1 MEIDEMFESEEAFDT
16 RTMGVDL
23 KRPGHAVYKALVQAG
38 MDMADISL
46 CEEAGRMRD
55 RLDQLQLIISG
66 DESTWAELAD
76 SNGGTLVIRIDDAVK
91 EARQMTTVY
100 RQLVGDIKRRWPE
113 AYAGSDYDGLED
125 LDGGTS

>member
-1 MEIDEMFESEEAFDT
+1 
-16 RTMGVDL
+16 
-23 KRPGHAVYKALVQAG
+23 
-38 MDMADISL
+38 
-46 CEEAGRMRD
+46 MRD

-66 DESTWAELAD
+66 DESTWAELTD
-76 SNGGTLVIRIDDAVK
+76 SSGGTLVIRIDDAVK

-125 LDGGTS
+125 LDGGTG

>member
-1 MEIDEMFESEEAFDT
+1 MDLDEVFESEESFDT

-23 KRPGHAVYKALVQAG
+23 KQPGRAVYKALVQPG

-66 DESTWAELAD
+66 DESTWAELTD
-76 SNGGTLVIRIDDAVK
+76 SSGGTLVIRIDDAVK

-125 LDGGTS
+125 LDGGTG

>member
-1 MEIDEMFESEEAFDT
+1 MELDEMFESEESFDT

-23 KRPGHAVYKALVQAG
+23 KRPGRAVYKALVQAG

-66 DESTWAELAD
+66 DESTWAELTD
-76 SNGGTLVIRIDDAVK
+76 SSGGTLVIRIDDAVK

-125 LDGGTS
+125 LDGGTG